1 MQQSE
6 SEHILITGGAGFI
19 GSHLA
24 DALLK
29 AGRRVTVIDDLSTGS
44 LDNIRP
50 LLGHERFHF
59 ARASVMDPIVL
70 DRLTAEAGTVIHLAA
85 AVGVQLIVERPVH
98 TIETNIMGTHAVLQ
112 AALRYRRR
120 VLLAST
126 SEVYGKGY
134 RIPFAE
140 DDDVLLGSTKKN
152 RWAYA
157 ASKMIDE
164 FLGFAYHQ
172 EYDLEVVCFRL
183 FNTVGPRQTGQY
195 GMVIPRFINQALAG
209 EPISVYGDG
218 LQSRCFTDVRDVIRA
233 LQLLITLPSAPGQ
246 LYNIGGGE
254 ELNML
259 ELAQRI
265 KTLTGSASPIQLVP
279 YTAAYGPG
287 FEDMQRR
294 VPDADKILRDAG
306 WCTTYSLDA
315 TLRHILEQRRGNPGV
330 KRDA

>member
-29 AGRRVTVIDDLSTGS
+29 AGRQVTVIDDLSTGS

-50 LLGHERFHF
+50 LLDHERFHF

-85 AVGVQLIVERPVH
+85 AVGVQLIVDRPVH

-233 LQLLITLPSAPGQ
+233 LQILITLPSAPGQ

-254 ELNML
+254 EVSML
-259 ELAQRI
+259 ELARRI

-279 YTAAYGPG
+279 YTEAYGPG

-294 VPDADKILRDAG
+294 VPDAGKILRDAN
-306 WCTTYSLDA
+306 WRTTYNLDE
-315 TLRHILEQRRGNPGV
+315 TLRHILEQRAATPT
-330 KRDA
+330 

>member
-29 AGRRVTVIDDLSTGS
+29 AGRQVTVIDDLSTGS

-50 LLGHERFHF
+50 LLDHERFHF

-85 AVGVQLIVERPVH
+85 AVGVQLIVDRPVH

-112 AALRYRRR
+112 TALRYRRR

-172 EYDLEVVCFRL
+172 EYGLEVVCFRL

-195 GMVIPRFINQALAG
+195 CMVIPRFINQALAG

-233 LQLLITLPSAPGQ
+233 LQILITLPSAPGQ

-254 ELNML
+254 EVSML
-259 ELAQRI
+259 ELARRI

-279 YTAAYGPG
+279 YTEAYGPG

-294 VPDADKILRDAG
+294 VPDAGKILQDAG
-306 WCTTYSLDA
+306 WRTTYSLDE
-315 TLRHILEQRRGNPGV
+315 TLRHILEQR
-330 KRDA
+330 AAIQT

>member
-6 SEHILITGGAGFI
+6 SEHVLITGGAGFI

-24 DALLK
+24 EALLQ
-29 AGRRVTVIDDLSTGS
+29 AGRRVTVLDDLSTGS

-59 ARASVMDPIVL
+59 ARASVMDSIVL

-85 AVGVQLIVERPVH
+85 AVGVKLIVERPVH

-172 EYDLEVVCFRL
+172 EHELEVVCFRL

-195 GMVIPRFINQALAG
+195 GMVIPRFISQALAG
-209 EPISVYGDG
+209 EPISVHGDG
-218 LQSRCFTDVRDVIRA
+218 RQSRCFTDVRDVVRA
-233 LQLLITLPSAPGQ
+233 LQILITLPTAPGQ

-254 ELNML
+254 EVRML

-265 KTLTGSASPIQLVP
+265 KALTGSASPIRMVP
-279 YTAAYGPG
+279 YSDAYGPG

-294 VPDADKILRDAG
+294 VPDAGKILRDAG
-306 WCTTYSLDA
+306 WHTTYSLDD
-315 TLRHILEQRRGNPGV
+315 TLRHILEHRR
-330 KRDA
+330 A